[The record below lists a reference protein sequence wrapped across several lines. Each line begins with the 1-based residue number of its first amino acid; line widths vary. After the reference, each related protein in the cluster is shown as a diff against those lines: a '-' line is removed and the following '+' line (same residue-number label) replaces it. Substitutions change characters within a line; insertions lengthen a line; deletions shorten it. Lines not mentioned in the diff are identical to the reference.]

1 MKEILLI
8 LIQILLLINCTSPP
22 KPEEPCILIPKP
34 AVLYS
39 PKNQAI
45 MSISKYS
52 KKKLEEANPDTIIE
66 KSNVVVKF
74 LEDNKIEEHH
84 QIIFRAENLAN
95 GNFYSSKNF
104 IISLNEGQNLEN
116 IEAECEKMEKS
127 DETENN
133 ICETS
138 FRKLNDFYIFTYNFK
153 LYNNEHIIVNYSYN
167 ITKSSPEILYRQES
181 VIIPDYSKGFCN
193 YTFIIP
199 EGYIN
204 LGLQENKLTK
214 VSENKYIYL
223 DNCPSYSE
231 SDIIRFTPKETAW
244 KAHIGIYSE
253 LTEGFTN
260 DAKVV
265 FPKYY
270 QGGKINESYY
280 RIFSLDSHSYK
291 KSKILLD
298 DLFFQINIPSKNK
311 SKIGIDLYTAFTNN
325 LYNKF
330 DLNIP
335 ELYYEIDESKIDST
349 IKDKAFR
356 TILDNDFY
364 PGYPNYYK
372 LGKFV
377 NQYLTYN
384 EKYTSSSYDM
394 TPVEIYYLRT
404 GASRHFTLL
413 YNALLNAID
422 IKTLTIVGWAFKK
435 GDISGYNSTFNH
447 TWTAALIDGKWM
459 ELDATWGLFEG
470 VSAGH
475 ILRSFYNDQ
484 VFYTFN
490 ENEGVTPLCEQV
502 SSIDLILNDTDLE
515 DPFPPHIDENIISE
529 MTYIENKDSSENIEL
544 ISTEKQDE
552 IIVLT
557 DYKYIDDHNSYIKD
571 DKTDGKNE
579 DLPNNGYNIKII
591 CFYFII
597 FLFSL

>member
-1 MKEILLI
+1 
-8 LIQILLLINCTSPP
+8 
-22 KPEEPCILIPKP
+22 
-34 AVLYS
+34 VLYV
-39 PKNQAI
+39 PKNKAI
-45 MSISKYS
+45 MSIPKLS

-66 KSNVVVKF
+66 RSNVVVKF

-84 QIIFRAENLAN
+84 QIIFRAENLAS

-104 IISLNEGQNLEN
+104 IISLNEGQGLEN
-116 IEAECEKMEKS
+116 IETECEKMEKS
-127 DETENN
+127 EETENN

-153 LYNNEHIIVNYSYN
+153 LYNNEHIVVNYSYN

-181 VIIPDYSKGFCN
+181 IIIPDYSKGFCN

-214 VSENKYIYL
+214 VSENKYIYF

-231 SDIIRFTPKETAW
+231 TDIIRFTPKETAW

-253 LTEGFTN
+253 LIEGFTN
-260 DAKVV
+260 DIKVV

-280 RIFSLDSHSYK
+280 RLFSLDNYSYK

-298 DLFFQINIPSKNK
+298 DLFFQINIPAENK
-311 SKIGIDLYTAFTNN
+311 SKVGIDLYTAFTNN
-325 LYNKF
+325 INDIF
-330 DLNIP
+330 NISIP
-335 ELYYEIDESKIDST
+335 ELYYQIDESKIDST
-349 IKDKAFR
+349 IKDKALR

-377 NQYLTYN
+377 NKYLTYN

-404 GASRHFTLL
+404 GASQHYTLL

-475 ILRSFYNDQ
+475 ILKSLYNDQ

-490 ENEGVTPLCEQV
+490 ESEGITPLCEQT
-502 SSIDLILNDTDLE
+502 SSIELILNNTDLE
-515 DPFPPHIDENIISE
+515 DPFPPHIEETTIPTTVYTEITDSSVITEII
-529 MTYIENKDSSENIEL
+529 SSEN
-544 ISTEKQDE
+544 QDE
-552 IIVLT
+552 IIVVTDFHYIDNTHSLIKDDEKEKDT
-557 DYKYIDDHNSYIKD
+557 DYKEEK
-571 DKTDGKNE
+571 KE
-579 DLPNNGYNIKII
+579 DLNNNGHNLNIL